1 MNKSTLL
8 IAVMMLAVGLGA
20 GYWLADNGAPNAT
33 VLTGNEEPLFY
44 RNPMNPTVTSPVPA
58 QDSMGMDYIPVYADK
73 KKPSSER
80 EVLFYRNP
88 MNPSV
93 TSPVPAKGSMGMDYV
108 PVYADNEKSDVV
120 GTVKIDP
127 VVVHNIGVRTATAR
141 KESISR
147 TIRAVGR
154 VDFDE
159 ERMARLHPK
168 VEGWIEEIRV
178 DKTGQ
183 KVAKD
188 DILLDIYSPKLVST
202 QQEYLLALNNLAA
215 LSKSQFDEIRQ
226 GAEGLVKSS
235 RERLEL
241 LDVPE
246 HQILELEKTRKIKK
260 NLHIH
265 SPVSGTVIRIGSRKG
280 QFVTPKTELYM
291 MVDLSQVWVYADVYE
306 YELPWVNVGDEVE
319 MTLASVPGKIFKGS
333 LAYIY
338 PYAEAK
344 TRTTKVRL
352 VFDNR
357 ELLLR
362 PDMFAEVSIQS
373 ATVDNAIVVP
383 SESIIRSG
391 DRTQIFVVRAP
402 GKFEPRTVR
411 LGIESRGQVVVQEG
425 IDEGDDVVTSAQ
437 FLVDSE
443 SKLREATAKMMGAL
457 NGSKT
462 VPKNSTMSPDNHRRM
477 AGGEAGSRSEAQMK
491 DHAQMQREGLPGME
505 MNGQVGDSA
514 PGAHDH
520 D

>member
-8 IAVMMLAVGLGA
+8 IALLMLAVGLGG
-20 GYWLADNGAPNAT
+20 GYWLSGKGKSPALGAM
-33 VLTGNEEPLFY
+33 GNREPLFY
-44 RNPMNPTVTSPVPA
+44 RNPMNPAITSPVPTK
-58 QDSMGMDYIPVYADK
+58 DSMGMDYIAVYSDTDATA
-73 KKPSSER
+73 PEA
-80 EVLFYRNP
+80 EILFYRNP

-93 TSPVPAKGSMGMDYV
+93 TSPVPAKDSMGMDYI
-108 PVYADNEKSDVV
+108 PVYADSDSSDVA

-127 VVVHNIGVRTATAR
+127 VVVQNTGVRTAIAQ

-154 VDFDE
+154 VAFNE
-159 ERMARLHPK
+159 EGMTRLHPK
-168 VEGWIEEIRV
+168 VEGWIEEIRI

-183 KVAKD
+183 SVVED
-188 DILLDIYSPKLVST
+188 DILLSIYSPKLVST

-215 LSKSQFDEIRQ
+215 LSKSPFEEIRE

-246 HQILELEKTRKIKK
+246 HQIMELEHTRKVQK

-265 SPVSGTVIRIGSRKG
+265 SPAAGTVIRIGSRRG

-306 YELPWVNVGDEVE
+306 YELPWVKIGDKVE
-319 MTLASVPGKIFKGS
+319 MTLASVPGKTFKGALS
-333 LAYIY
+333 YIY
-338 PYAEAK
+338 PYAESK

-373 ATVDNAIVVP
+373 DTLDDAVVVP
-383 SESIIRSG
+383 AEAIIRSG
-391 DRTQIFVVRAP
+391 NRAQVFVVRAP
-402 GKFEPRTVR
+402 GKFEPRIVE
-411 LGIESRGQVVVQEG
+411 LGIESDGKVAILEGVSAGEEVVSSG
-425 IDEGDDVVTSAQ
+425 Q
-437 FLVDSE
+437 FLIDSE
-443 SKLREATAKMMGAL
+443 SKLREATAKMMETLRKPAAKK
-457 NGSKT
+457 GSGSMGMNDIRSAT
-462 VPKNSTMSPDNHRRM
+462 PSEGEMKNHSLM
-477 AGGEAGSRSEAQMK
+477 QMK
-491 DHAQMQREGLPGME
+491 SRTDME
-505 MNGQVGDSA
+505 MSGQAENSKQR
-514 PGAHDH
+514 AHSH